1 MYELPGDHVTL
12 RCQQPRKR
20 TATVGVNGAMIGSG
34 ANEGRA
40 FLAVVAN
47 VAGRGA
53 GKLRSVGG
61 GASGVGPLAGGA
73 AITALWAAVF
83 GWANLRKCREGEI
96 SRKEA
101 AQRTAAESVGIGL
114 ATGAGIAAINVARA
128 LGVIAAPAVLVS
140 FVVGTAVTGGANALW
155 QCKVSRRF
163 SDPDGG
169 IVGES
174 GVRSANPVT
183 APRATGPS
191 T

>member
-1 MYELPGDHVTL
+1 MGFLEIAL
-12 RCQQPRKR
+12 RYGVSYFGNRLLLR
-20 TATVGVNGAMIGSG
+20 GVNGAMIGSG

-40 FLAVVAN
+40 FLAVIAH

-53 GKLRSVGG
+53 GKLRLVGG
-61 GASGVGPLAGGA
+61 GASGLGPLAGGT
-73 AITALWAAVF
+73 AITALWAAVY
-83 GWANLRKCREGEI
+83 GWANLRKCRKGDI

-101 AQRTAAESVGIGL
+101 AQRTAAESIGIGL
-114 ATGAGIAAINVARA
+114 ATGAGIAALNVART
-128 LGVIAAPAVLVS
+128 LGAIAAPAALVP

-163 SDPDGG
+163 SDSDGG

-174 GVRSANPVT
+174 GVRAANPAT
-183 APRATGPS
+183 APRARGPS